1 MDFRNRHVVITGGA
15 GALGAAVVGALVE
28 AGAICH
34 VPCHDE
40 AEAQRFPLRENR
52 QVVLTVTGSL
62 ADDEAVGRFYQAVTP
77 LWASIHLAGGFAAGP
92 LRDAA
97 PATLRQQID
106 MNLVTCLLCC
116 RAAVGAMMRGGAR
129 RRRPHRQCRR
139 PPGPGMAQRRRHG
152 RLCREQGG
160 GRRAYRRA
168 RRRSRQGRH
177 PGQCGRAFD
186 HGYARQP
193 RAMPKADYGLWP
205 KVEEVAATIL
215 FLASP
220 DNRVTRGAIVPV
232 YGKSEAAAV
241 PPGRE
246 LAGCDALRDQK
257 RGGRGVRAGPPLP
270 GAPATG
276 RGFIGN
282 RPSRCNF
289 LRASLRARR
298 MASAF
303 SRTLRSDGFS

>member
-62 ADDEAVGRFYQAVTP
+62 ADDEAVGSFYQAVTP

-97 PATLRQQID
+97 PAALRQQID

-116 RAAVGAMMRGGAR
+116 RAALTAMTRGGAE
-129 RRRPHRQCRR
+129 
-139 PPGPGMAQRRRHG
+139 GS
-152 RLCREQGG
+152 G
-160 GRRAYRRA
+160 GRIVNVAARPGLEWRSGAGIVAYAASKAAVAALTTALAEEVVKDGILVNAVAPSIMDTPANR
-168 RRRSRQGRH
+168 
-177 PGQCGRAFD
+177 
-186 HGYARQP
+186 
-193 RAMPKADYGLWP
+193 RAMPKADYSLWP

-232 YGKSEAAAV
+232 YGKS
-241 PPGRE
+241 
-246 LAGCDALRDQK
+246 
-257 RGGRGVRAGPPLP
+257 
-270 GAPATG
+270 
-276 RGFIGN
+276 
-282 RPSRCNF
+282 
-289 LRASLRARR
+289 
-298 MASAF
+298 
-303 SRTLRSDGFS
+303 